1 MKKNTIKKEELIH
14 IKLEYNEL
22 LQSKKDILFLE
33 ILLLKTTKIL
43 KRYHASRLEELE
55 KKAELYK
62 KIKELN
68 KSIAAMQK
76 VLPKLQVPE
85 ILRREETS
93 DREKDLKI
101 EGIKYK
107 SRDQSL
113 EAQLQEVQNR
123 LNEMQR

>member
-43 KRYHASRLEELE
+43 KRYHASRLEELK
-55 KKAELYK
+55 KKAELYQ

-68 KSIAAMQK
+68 KSIAAIQK

-85 ILRREETS
+85 ILRREEIN
-93 DREKDLKI
+93 DQEMDLKMKD
-101 EGIKYK
+101 IKYK

>member
-1 MKKNTIKKEELIH
+1 MKKSTIKKEELIH
-14 IKLEYNEL
+14 IKFEYNEL

>member
-22 LQSKKDILFLE
+22 LQAKKDILFLE

-43 KRYHASRLEELE
+43 KRYHASRLEELK
-55 KKAELYK
+55 KKAELYQ

-68 KSIAAMQK
+68 KSIAAIQK

-85 ILRREETS
+85 ILRREEIN
-93 DREKDLKI
+93 DQEMDLKMKD
-101 EGIKYK
+101 IKYK